1 MISWFRIRQAHFG
14 TILIMVRM
22 HPLVLLIDVANGV
35 LGTQYCDGLRGPLVV
50 YDPNDPLMNL

>member
-1 MISWFRIRQAHFG
+1 
-14 TILIMVRM
+14 MVRM